1 MPTRQRAGGWFED
14 FSAVGPD
21 KGSHQSRDPET
32 VGETIRRPANLRK
45 RVLIVED
52 HPLNMKL
59 FRVLLHSSGYETMEA
74 RDGNLGLDLARAEN
88 PDLIIMDI
96 QLPDVSGIQIIRA
109 LKADD
114 RTRNIPIV
122 AITASM
128 PDEEANIRA
137 GGGDAFLRK
146 PIAGAEFLRLVGSL
160 LREVE
165 PGC

>member
-59 FRVLLHSSGYETMEA
+59 FRVLLHSRGYETVEA

-137 GGGDAFLRK
+137 AGGDAFLRK
-146 PIAGAEFLRLVGSL
+146 PIAGAEFLRLVRSL

>member
-1 MPTRQRAGGWFED
+1 
-14 FSAVGPD
+14 
-21 KGSHQSRDPET
+21 
-32 VGETIRRPANLRK
+32 
-45 RVLIVED
+45 
-52 HPLNMKL
+52 
-59 FRVLLHSSGYETMEA
+59 MEA

-137 GGGDAFLRK
+137 AGGDAFLRK
-146 PIAGAEFLRLVGSL
+146 PIAGAEFLRLVRSL

>member
-14 FSAVGPD
+14 FSAAGPD
-21 KGSHQSRDPET
+21 KDSHQSRDPET

-59 FRVLLHSSGYETMEA
+59 FRVLLHSRGYETVEA

-96 QLPDVSGIQIIRA
+96 QLPDVSGIQIIRV

-137 GGGDAFLRK
+137 AGGNAFLRK
-146 PIAGAEFLRLVGSL
+146 PIAGAEFLRLVRSL